1 MRNMS
6 IYKAIVMF
14 LTKGRDTKR
23 LPFYVILSLSKF
35 CSETLE
41 QNQAACGAG
50 I

>member
-1 MRNMS
+1 
-6 IYKAIVMF
+6 MF
-14 LTKGRDTKR
+14 LTRGMGTKR
-23 LPFYVILSLSKF
+23 LSFYVILSLSKF